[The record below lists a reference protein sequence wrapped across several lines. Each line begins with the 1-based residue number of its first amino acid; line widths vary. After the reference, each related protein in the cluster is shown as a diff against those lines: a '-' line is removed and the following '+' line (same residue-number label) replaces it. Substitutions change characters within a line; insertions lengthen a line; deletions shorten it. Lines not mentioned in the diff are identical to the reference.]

1 MKKLIALLLITIFVG
16 SSFVNLYIDF
26 AESTFASISLFEA
39 DDDETE
45 KEIEKEIEKETDLKK
60 DKIILNIVN
69 FSLPD
74 LSVTQKFYI
83 KHLYFL
89 PSPTL
94 SKDIIPPNVA

>member
-26 AESTFASISLFEA
+26 TESTFASISLFEA
-39 DDDETE
+39 DDDET
-45 KEIEKEIEKETDLKK
+45 EKEIEKETDLKK